1 MNRLFLLL
9 FFILLFGGVY
19 AQMSD
24 EQVVTLL
31 KSAHS
36 QGLSEQEIG
45 MLLAQKGV
53 TQDQL
58 IRIKKRIGK
67 QGDLPDNS
75 STVSRMRTIA
85 GDDPLTGI
93 QEKNKNKD
101 QYFLQDQSGTG
112 REESLLDSV
121 GNMLGRREQNFSKK
135 EDAENQVFGRNIFE
149 NSALTFEP
157 NLNVAT
163 PENYVL
169 GPGDEVVIDVWG
181 DSEKTIRQQIAPDG
195 NIWIETLG
203 PIFLSG
209 LKVNEASS
217 HLKKELTRIYA
228 TINNN
233 TTFVK
238 LSLGKI
244 RSIKVNVMGE
254 IMIPGTYTLPSL
266 ATLFHALYSAGGVN
280 DIGSLR
286 SVKIN
291 RGGKEI
297 ADIDV
302 YSYLLQGRND
312 LDISLKDGDVIVVS
326 PYQNLVSLKGKVKR
340 PMKYELI
347 DSETLEDLLG
357 YAGGFMGEAYKEAV
371 RVIRKSGKEHQVYNV
386 EKLDFANFKLTDG
399 DEVTVDAVIPRFEN
413 KIEIRGAV
421 YREGIYALDDD
432 MSTVKQ
438 LIEKAEGLRED
449 AFLNRAVL
457 YRNKSDLTL
466 ETQAVDISGIMNGS
480 VSDVTLRKN
489 DVLYIPSIFD
499 LKEDYTISVRG
510 AVGYPGIYKFADNM
524 TIEDLIIQAG
534 GLKES
539 ASVVKIDIARRVKN
553 PKSLE
558 VGSICAENY
567 TLTLQD
573 GLVLTNEGDKFVL
586 RPFDEVYVRNSP
598 GYQIQ
603 QNVQITGEALFAGAY
618 VLSKK
623 GEKVSDLIQK
633 AGGLTPEA
641 YIDGARL
648 MRKKDTDELAREE
661 AMQKLL
667 KQTGRDSIDANRIEI
682 KDHYMVGIDLKKILA
697 NKGSEYDIVLRE
709 GDHLHIPQYTGTV
722 KISGAVMYPNTVVY
736 NKKAKLKDYIE
747 QGGGF
752 AARAKKH
759 RVFIVYM
766 NGTVAK
772 SKIFAKAKAA
782 PGCEIIVP
790 LKPTRKGM
798 GLAEIMGLA
807 TSTTSMAAL
816 VTSIINSTK

>member
-9 FFILLFGGVY
+9 FFILWFGGLY

-45 MLLAQKGV
+45 MLLVQKGV
-53 TQDQL
+53 TQEQL
-58 IRIKKRIGK
+58 KRIKNHADK
-67 QGDLPDNS
+67 QGNVSDNS
-75 STVSRMRTIA
+75 STTSRMRTVA
-85 GDDPLTGI
+85 GEDMLTGT
-93 QEKNKNKD
+93 QTRNKNRDLYRTGTDK
-101 QYFLQDQSGTG
+101 QDV
-112 REESLLDSV
+112 LLDSL
-121 GNMLGRREQNFSKK
+121 GNILEQDERKLPKKKDK
-135 EDAENQVFGRNIFE
+135 EDIENQVFGRSIFK
-149 NSALTFEP
+149 NDALTFEP

-163 PENYVL
+163 SDNYIL
-169 GPGDEVVIDVWG
+169 GPGDEVIIDVWG
-181 DSEKTIRQQIAPDG
+181 DSEQTVRQQIAPDG
-195 NIWIETLG
+195 NIWIENLG
-203 PIFLSG
+203 PVFLSG
-209 LKVNEASS
+209 LKVGEASA

-228 TINNN
+228 SIGNN

-254 IMIPGTYTLPSL
+254 VMVPGTYTLPSL
-266 ATLFHALYSAGGVN
+266 ATLFHVLYSAGGVN

-291 RGGKEI
+291 RRGKEI
-297 ADIDV
+297 ADVDI
-302 YSYLLQGRND
+302 YSYLLKGRND
-312 LDISLKDGDVIVVS
+312 LDISLKDGDAINVS
-326 PYQNLVSLKGKVKR
+326 PYRNLISLKGKVKR
-340 PMKYELI
+340 PMKYELT
-347 DSETLEDLLG
+347 DTETLRDLLD
-357 YAGGFMGEAYKEAV
+357 YAGGFMGEAYKNAV
-371 RVIRKSGKEHQVYNV
+371 RVIRKNGKGHQVYNV
-386 EKLDFANFKLTDG
+386 EESDFANFVMTDG
-399 DEVTVDAVIPRFEN
+399 DEVSVDAVIPRFEN
-413 KIEIRGAV
+413 KIEIRGAI
-421 YREGIYALDDD
+421 YREGLYALDSS
-432 MSTVKQ
+432 MKTIKQ

-457 YRNKSDLTL
+457 YRNKPDLTL
-466 ETQAVDISGIMNGS
+466 ETQAVDIAGIMNGS
-480 VSDVTLRKN
+480 VADVGLRKN

-499 LKEDYTISVRG
+499 LKEDYMISVHG
-510 AVGYPGIYKFADNM
+510 AVGYPGVYKFAENM

-558 VGSICAENY
+558 VGNICAESY
-567 TLTLQD
+567 TVTLQD
-573 GLVLTNEGDKFVL
+573 GLALTNGGERFVL
-586 RPFDEVYVRNSP
+586 QPFDAVYVRNSP

-603 QNVQITGEALFAGAY
+603 QNVQITGEALFSGTY
-618 VLSKK
+618 VLEKK
-623 GEKVSDLIQK
+623 GERVSDLIQK

-648 MRKKDTDELAREE
+648 MRKKDSDELAREE

-667 KQTGRDSIDANRIEI
+667 RQTGKDSIDASRLEI
-682 KDHYMVGIDLKKILA
+682 QDHYMVGIDLKKIMA

-736 NKKAKLKDYIE
+736 NKKARLKNYIE

-759 RVFIVYM
+759 KVFIVYM

-772 SKIFAKAKAA
+772 SKVFAKAKAA

-790 LKPTRKGM
+790 LKPARKGM
-798 GLAEIMGLA
+798 GVAEIMGLA

>member
-9 FFILLFGGVY
+9 FFILLFGGLY

-24 EQVVTLL
+24 EQVVNLL
-31 KSAHS
+31 KSSHS

-45 MLLAQKGV
+45 MLLVQKGV
-53 TQDQL
+53 SQEQL
-58 IRIKKRIGK
+58 MRIKERVGK
-67 QGDLPDNS
+67 QGKISNNNS
-75 STVSRMRTIA
+75 TNSRMRTIA
-85 GDDPLTGI
+85 GEDMLTPGG
-93 QEKNKNKD
+93 QAGNTSPYLLKD
-101 QYFLQDQSGTG
+101 QLGTDKQ
-112 REESLLDSV
+112 ELLLDSV
-121 GNMLGRREQNFSKK
+121 GNVVGGQEQNYRKK
-135 EDAENQVFGRNIFE
+135 EDPEKQVFGRNIFR
-149 NSALTFEP
+149 NNALTFEP

-169 GPGDEVVIDVWG
+169 GPGDEVIVDVWG
-181 DSEKTIRQQIAPDG
+181 DSEQTIRQQITPDG

-209 LKVNEASS
+209 LKVNEASI
-217 HLKKELTRIYA
+217 HLKKELTKIYA
-228 TINNN
+228 SIDNN

-254 IMIPGTYTLPSL
+254 VVAPGTYTLPSL
-266 ATLFHALYSAGGVN
+266 ASLFHALYSAGGVN

-286 SVKIN
+286 SVKIS

-297 ADIDV
+297 ADVDI
-302 YSYLLQGRND
+302 YSYLLKGRND
-312 LDISLKDGDVIVVS
+312 LDISLKDGDVIIIS
-326 PYQNLVSLKGKVKR
+326 PYQNLVTLKGKVKR

-347 DSETLEDLLG
+347 GTETLENLLE
-357 YAGGFMGEAYKEAV
+357 YAGGFMGEAYKNAV
-371 RVIRKSGKEHQVYNV
+371 RIIRKSGKEHQVYNI
-386 EKLDFANFKLTDG
+386 EEADFANFELTDG
-399 DEVTVDAVIPRFEN
+399 DEVSVDAVIPRFEN

-421 YREGIYALDDD
+421 YREGIYALDSS
-432 MSTVKQ
+432 MRTVKQ

-457 YRNKSDLTL
+457 YRNKPDLTL
-466 ETQAVDISGIMNGS
+466 ETQAVNVAGIINGS
-480 VSDVTLRKN
+480 VADVVLRKN

-499 LKEDYTISVRG
+499 LKEDYTISVQG
-510 AVGYPGIYKFADNM
+510 EVGYPGVYKFAENM
-524 TIEDLIIQAG
+524 TIEDLVIQAG

-553 PKSLE
+553 PRSLE
-558 VGSICAENY
+558 VGTICAENY
-567 TLTLQD
+567 TVTLQAGLALTDD
-573 GLVLTNEGDKFVL
+573 GKRFVL
-586 RPFDEVYVRNSP
+586 QPFDEVYVRNSP

-603 QNVQITGEALFAGAY
+603 QNVKITGEALFSGTY
-618 VLSKK
+618 VLAKK
-623 GEKVSDLIQK
+623 GERVSDLIQK

-648 MRKKDTDELAREE
+648 TRKKDADELAREE

-667 KQTGRDSIDANRIEI
+667 RQTGKDSIDASRFEI
-682 KDHYMVGIDLKKILA
+682 QDHYMVGIDLKKILA
-697 NKGSEYDIVLRE
+697 NRGSEYDIVLRE

-736 NKKAKLKDYIE
+736 NKKARLKDYIE

-759 RVFIVYM
+759 KVFIVYM

-772 SKIFAKAKAA
+772 SKAFAKAKAA

-798 GLAEIMGLA
+798 GIAEIMGLA